1 MWEEDRATAAS
12 VGHPVVL
19 DSRTRS
25 GLVGRGAVGRGLA
38 GRDAVSGGGARE
50 WRGGDTGGGLAGKS
64 GLPSGASQARR
75 LGWDSPWCGSVMFS
89 QRQVIL
95 SVERRRVC
103 RAVVTASSRP
113 VLLAASAKATGSPL
127 LGGFSC
133 WAVAPTSRLP
143 FPHPA
148 SALSACAS
156 FLCNGSPLR
165 VLFGQLGQPASC
177 SFSQT
182 RLQCAQASPFCQFC
196 RGCLTGALKYG
207 RDGGLLPGA
216 GACQPDWPGPG
227 WEPAS
232 HTGPSVSR
240 MSPLLSQMRGWG
252 QSVWASLYGL
262 LGTLQL

>member
-143 FPHPA
+143 FLHPA
-148 SALSACAS
+148 SALGLC
-156 FLCNGSPLR
+156 FLSLQRFPSPCPVRPAGTTCLLL
-165 VLFGQLGQPASC
+165 VLSNEAAVCTGLSVLPVLP
-177 SFSQT
+177 
-182 RLQCAQASPFCQFC
+182 RLPY
-196 RGCLTGALKYG
+196 RCLEV
-207 RDGGLLPGA
+207 R
-216 GACQPDWPGPG
+216 
-227 WEPAS
+227 
-232 HTGPSVSR
+232 
-240 MSPLLSQMRGWG
+240 
-252 QSVWASLYGL
+252 
-262 LGTLQL
+262 

>member
-1 MWEEDRATAAS
+1 MGRGPGYSCKCGTSRGLGLTNEERPGGKGSSGPRA
-12 VGHPVVL
+12 G
-19 DSRTRS
+19 RTRCCLRGGGKGMAWRRHWRWAGWEVGVTFWSQS
-25 GLVGRGAVGRGLA
+25 GQAFGLGQSLVWLSYVQPETSDSVCREKTRLQGGRDCQFQARAPGRPLAAPSLVASAVGR
-38 GRDAVSGGGARE
+38 
-50 WRGGDTGGGLAGKS
+50 W
-64 GLPSGASQARR
+64 LP
-75 LGWDSPWCGSVMFS
+75 P
-89 QRQVIL
+89 
-95 SVERRRVC
+95 
-103 RAVVTASSRP
+103 
-113 VLLAASAKATGSPL
+113 
-127 LGGFSC
+127 
-133 WAVAPTSRLP
+133 
-143 FPHPA
+143 PA
-148 SALSACAS
+148 SPSCTPRLLSACAS